1 MTEKQIIAR
10 FQEVQEVSRK
20 RLKNRIQGTID
31 VTCTRV
37 TMTPN
42 YGFDLVYR
50 PGDIHRNTYDDVHG
64 GIISMMADTMMGYGA
79 AALIGHYVTT
89 TDLSVS
95 FLARMSGD
103 EIDMHI
109 DYNHIGKRLL
119 NASCRFTDPESGK
132 VLAVAN
138 GTFYILGYLD
148 RKFDSDQLFAED
160 E

>member
-10 FQEVQEVSRK
+10 FQEVEDVSRK
-20 RLKNRIQGTID
+20 RLKDRIQGTID
-31 VTCTRV
+31 VTCTHV
-37 TMTPN
+37 ALAPN
-42 YGFDLVYR
+42 YSIDLIYR
-50 PGDIHRNTYDDVHG
+50 PVEMHRNTYNDVHG

-79 AALIGHYVTT
+79 AAILGRYVTT

-95 FLARMSGD
+95 FLTRMSGD
-103 EIDMHI
+103 EIRMHI

-119 NASCRFTDPESGK
+119 NASCTFADPESGK

-138 GTFYILGYLD
+138 GTFYILGHLD